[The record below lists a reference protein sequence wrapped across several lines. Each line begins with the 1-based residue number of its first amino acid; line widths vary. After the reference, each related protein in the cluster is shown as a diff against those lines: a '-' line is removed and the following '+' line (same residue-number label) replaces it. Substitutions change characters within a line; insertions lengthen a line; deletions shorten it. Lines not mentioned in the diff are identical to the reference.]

1 MKKINVLR
9 TYTPTCRASLLRKYC
24 CARRM
29 STWICA
35 IFLGA
40 YQSFATPAEGAPAI
54 GSKTVKDGHVVDEKV
69 DFVDWPVYGGNSE
82 GDRYSVLAQIDHSN
96 VNDLKIAWRYDTGEG
111 GLQTSP
117 LMIDG
122 TLYAATPTQ
131 KIIALNATTGQLK
144 WQFDPAR
151 SGQAVGRN
159 VSGQPLR
166 GLTYWKA
173 RHERRLFA
181 GAGTHLYAL
190 DPETGTVINP
200 FGNNGRVDL
209 REGLDRDPQTL
220 AVFLTSPGI
229 VYKDVIIVGFRTSET
244 APAAPGAVRAYDVRT
259 GQQRWI
265 FNLIPRPG
273 EPGHETWPTDAW
285 KTAGGANSWSGF
297 ALDEK
302 RGIVYVPTGSAVD
315 DFYGADRH
323 GDNLYANSL
332 VALNAANGK
341 HLWHFQA
348 IHHDLWD
355 WDFPSPPVLLTVNRD
370 GRIVDAVAQTS
381 KQGFVFVFDRVT
393 GKSLFPIAERA
404 VPQSTVPGEQTSQTQ
419 PFPVKPAPFA
429 RQQLTEDLLTIRTPE
444 AHAWALKAFKAFQ
457 TKGPFTPLSL
467 GRQTVVMPSFDGG
480 AEWGGAA
487 VDRERG
493 TLYVNAIDIVSLGG
507 LMEPRAAAS
516 QGEAI
521 YQERCAVCHR
531 PDRKGSPPQF
541 PDLTDV
547 RHRLGAEEIQQ
558 TISAGRGRMPGFPQL
573 GAAEVNELVKFLRQY
588 GPTDN
593 SGRREVRSQAR
604 SGTEASKYIF
614 TGYNHFLDPDGYPA
628 IQPPWGTLSAIDLNT
643 GEYIW
648 RIPLGEYPELA
659 AKGMRNTGTPNYGG
673 PIVTASGLLFIGATI
688 YDRKFRA
695 FDAHTGEKLWEAV
708 LPFAGVATPITYMLD
723 GRQYV
728 VIACSGSRDPKGPQG
743 SAYIAFAL
751 PRTH

>member
-1 MKKINVLR
+1 M
-9 TYTPTCRASLLRKYC
+9 
-24 CARRM
+24 
-29 STWICA
+29 CA

-40 YQSFATPAEGAPAI
+40 YQPFVIPVEGAPAL
-54 GSKTVKDGHVVDEKV
+54 GSKMVTDGTIVDQKV
-69 DFVDWPVYGGNSE
+69 DSVDWPVYGGNSA
-82 GDRYSVLAQIDHSN
+82 GDRYSALTQVDRSN
-96 VNDLKIAWRYDTGEG
+96 VNDLKLAWRYDTGEG

-122 TLYAATPTQ
+122 TLYAATPAQ
-131 KIIALNATTGQLK
+131 KIIALNATTGQLT
-144 WQFDPAR
+144 WQFDPATF
-151 SGQAVGRN
+151 GQEVGGNASR
-159 VSGQPLR
+159 QPVR

-173 RHERRLFA
+173 GRERRLLA
-181 GAGTHLYAL
+181 GSGTHLYAL
-190 DPETGTVINP
+190 NPETGSVIKA
-200 FGNNGRVDL
+200 FGTDGRVDL
-209 REGLDRDPQTL
+209 RQGLGRDPQTL
-220 AVFLTSPGI
+220 AVFPTSPGI
-229 VYKDVIIVGFRTSET
+229 VYQDVIIVGFRTSET

-355 WDFPSPPVLLTVNRD
+355 WDLPSPPVLLTVKRN
-370 GRIVDAVAQTS
+370 GTIVDAVAQTS

-393 GKSLFPIAERA
+393 GKSLFPVSERA
-404 VPQSTVPGEQTSQTQ
+404 VQQSTVLGEQTSRTQ
-419 PFPVKPAPFA
+419 PFPVKPTPFA
-429 RQQLTEDLLTIRTPE
+429 RQQLTEDLLTTRTPE
-444 AHAWALKAFKAFQ
+444 AHASALKAFKTFNI
-457 TKGPFTPLSL
+457 KGPFAPLSL

-493 TLYVNAIDIVSLGG
+493 TLYVNAIDIVSLGE
-507 LMEPRAAAS
+507 LIEARAAAS
-516 QGEAI
+516 PGEEI
-521 YQERCAVCHR
+521 YQKQCAVCHR
-531 PDRKGSPPQF
+531 PDRKGLPPQF
-541 PDLTDV
+541 PNLTDV
-547 RHRLGAEEIQQ
+547 RKRFSAEEIQQ

-573 GAAEVNELVKFLRQY
+573 GSAEVNELVKFLRQN
-588 GPTDN
+588 GPADN
-593 SGRREVRSQAR
+593 SGRREVRSEER
-604 SGTEASKYIF
+604 SGSVAPKYIF
-614 TGYNHFLDPDGYPA
+614 TGYNQFLDPDGYPA

-673 PIVTASGLLFIGATI
+673 PIVTASGLLFIGATV

-695 FDAHTGEKLWEAV
+695 FDARTGEKLWEAE

-723 GRQYV
+723 GRQYI
-728 VIACSGSRDPKGPQG
+728 VIACSGARDPKGPRG

-751 PRTH
+751 PRTR